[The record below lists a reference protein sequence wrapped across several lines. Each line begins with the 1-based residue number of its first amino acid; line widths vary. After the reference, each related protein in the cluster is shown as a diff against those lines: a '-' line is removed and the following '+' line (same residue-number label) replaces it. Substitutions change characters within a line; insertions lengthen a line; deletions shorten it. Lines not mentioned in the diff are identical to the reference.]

1 MLLNHDSRRRFG
13 LALAGAAAL
22 AGGAALGWWMGP
34 SRPAPPATAA
44 QAPPS
49 KPAPISLSPST
60 AKLPYDLTRPANG
73 SLEDLVAFDAWLASA
88 TCEQVWSLLDL
99 HQRPRTLGLNPVL
112 DAMLRQR
119 FRAFPPDER
128 LSVVH
133 AHADPE
139 RNFLQVDIEIVADL
153 MQDLLPHRPNDAAS
167 VSKFLRETDGVR
179 LAMALEPWAKQ
190 DFDAA
195 LAFARSFGH
204 PEARFHA
211 RLIGYL
217 AATDLPAAQR
227 RVEALPAGTERGE
240 SLATVGYY
248 LAQTDLAGALTWVID
263 HGGGAGRV
271 GAYSLLP
278 ATDLLRQVASTD
290 PASVAD
296 MMLQQ
301 PALFEGPHGPDVGRY
316 VFERWASQDPQ
327 AAAAWLQTH
336 SLPESHHVRAESI
349 LFSQQLAEL
358 PDADVMDAWRSQSEA
373 LQKATL
379 ASVAARLAEGD
390 PASILDRVAAAFPDN
405 LRREALSQVLSRV
418 PGNPPDQILRW
429 LPDLVPHFAR
439 NAGYDHL
446 LTSLPAEKLESALA
460 QLPEADR
467 RSIQERAAEGLIRED
482 PVRALE
488 ALPPVNPNR
497 QDPFLYSHLATEL
510 LKSDPA
516 KAAEWVA
523 GFTEGTSKEWAA
535 QNLAASWGK
544 FDPDAATTWVEN
556 LPPGPSRDRAST
568 ELAFLH
574 GITGNHTAGLALA
587 ATVQDPDRRLE
598 AAGFV
603 LQHLS
608 RQNPAAARSAAAS
621 LNLSAEEQQT
631 LTTRLA
637 KSEYIR

>member
-1 MLLNHDSRRRFG
+1 
-13 LALAGAAAL
+13 
-22 AGGAALGWWMGP
+22 
-34 SRPAPPATAA
+34 
-44 QAPPS
+44 
-49 KPAPISLSPST
+49 
-60 AKLPYDLTRPANG
+60 
-73 SLEDLVAFDAWLASA
+73 
-88 TCEQVWSLLDL
+88 
-99 HQRPRTLGLNPVL
+99 
-112 DAMLRQR
+112 
-119 FRAFPPDER
+119 
-128 LSVVH
+128 
-133 AHADPE
+133 
-139 RNFLQVDIEIVADL
+139 
-153 MQDLLPHRPNDAAS
+153 
-167 VSKFLRETDGVR
+167 
-179 LAMALEPWAKQ
+179 
-190 DFDAA
+190 
-195 LAFARSFGH
+195 
-204 PEARFHA
+204 
-211 RLIGYL
+211 
-217 AATDLPAAQR
+217 
-227 RVEALPAGTERGE
+227 
-240 SLATVGYY
+240 
-248 LAQTDLAGALTWVID
+248 
-263 HGGGAGRV
+263 
-271 GAYSLLP
+271 
-278 ATDLLRQVASTD
+278 VASTD